1 MVQWQIVHG
10 ICVLEIAIFLILC
23 IPLPATWYGQH
34 LSESDVCLAALF
46 STVFLAISD
55 ASC

>member
-23 IPLPATWYGQH
+23 IPLPATWYVQN
-34 LSESDVCLAALF
+34 LSESEVLSYRFVLIYRF
-46 STVFLAISD
+46 S
-55 ASC
+55 CYC